1 MMGVMS
7 AQPWTFEG
15 LPPADEPTE
24 PVTLFAG
31 TTFCVSGPAGDIA
44 AAAQGLF
51 VRDTRLLSRWRLL
64 VDGVAPRPVVVQ
76 SGDAVSATLISRDTA
91 TGLLV
96 SRHREIRGGMV
107 EEIILRNTHGTPV
120 DCALTLVAAGDFAD
134 LFAVKHGAAGTEIV
148 PTPGP
153 GEVMLTGPDDTGVL
167 IRVVAGPSA
176 ASTPAPGGA
185 GEVVVTRPVGVGV
198 LVEGGR
204 PDMQVDGTSAVLR
217 WPVGVPGHGRWQ
229 VRVEV
234 RAVAGGTVLPLT
246 RPGRE
251 QRGWRTGRP
260 VLDSADHDLAATWRQ
275 SIADLGALRMPDP
288 RDPGAPPTTV
298 AAGAPWFMA
307 LFGRD
312 SLLTSWL
319 QLPVDPE
326 LAVGTLRAL
335 AAYQGERVNP
345 VSEEQ
350 PGRIPHELRQ
360 GAGTARDLG
369 GSAYYGTADAGPLFV
384 ALLGEL
390 HRWVGRPALLAE
402 LLPHADR
409 ALDWIER
416 YGDADGDGF
425 VEYAR
430 LTDDGLLHQGWKDSA
445 SAITFADGTPAA
457 PPIALAEVQGYTY
470 AAYRARALLA
480 DANGDLATSLHCHDR
495 AERLAERFD
504 ERFWLPDRGFYALG
518 LDADKRPID
527 SLTSNVGHCLWSGI
541 VPVERAGWVADM
553 LLSSELFSGWGIR
566 TLATSMAAYNPMS
579 YHNGSVWPHD
589 SAICAAGLMRY
600 GFTEHAAR
608 VATGLLDAA
617 VHFGHRMPEAFSGFA
632 RDEFAGPVPY
642 PTSCSPQAWA
652 AAAPLSLVRTLLRL
666 EPEPGDGIRVD
677 PVLPRRYL
685 PLRLTTADAVVEL
698 DADRGVRVDLAGPPH

>member
-1 MMGVMS
+1 MS

-31 TTFCVSGPAGDIA
+31 TTFCVSGSGGDIA
-44 AAAQGLF
+44 ADRGAAQGLF
-51 VRDTRLLSRWRLL
+51 VRDTRVLSRWRLL
-64 VDGVAPRPVVVQ
+64 VDGVVPRPVVVQ
-76 SGDAVSATLISRDTA
+76 SGDAVSANLISRDTA

-96 SRHREIRGGMV
+96 TRQREVCGGMV
-107 EEIILRNTHGTPV
+107 ELITLHNTRGTPV
-120 DCALTLVAAGDFAD
+120 DCELTIVVAGDFAD
-134 LFAVKHGAAGTEIV
+134 LFAVKQGGAGTEIV
-148 PTPGP
+148 PARGS
-153 GEVMLTGPDDTGVL
+153 GEVMVTGPD
-167 IRVVAGPSA
+167 
-176 ASTPAPGGA
+176 
-185 GEVVVTRPVGVGV
+185 GVGV
-198 LVEGGR
+198 LVRAVEVRRPDTHGTSAVLHKSVSGVEGGR
-204 PDMQVDGTSAVLR
+204 PDARVDGTSAVLR
-217 WPVGVPGHGRWQ
+217 WPVSVPGHGRWR

-234 RAVAGGTVLPLT
+234 RAVAGGTVLPLSQ
-246 RPGRE
+246 PGRE
-251 QRGWRTGRP
+251 QRGWRAGRP
-260 VLDSADHDLAATWRQ
+260 ALDSADHDLTATWRQ
-275 SIADLGALRMPDP
+275 SVADLGALRMPDP
-288 RDPGAPPTTV
+288 RHPAALPTTV

-335 AAYQGERVNP
+335 AAYQGERVDP
-345 VSEEQ
+345 ASEEQ

-369 GSAYYGTADAGPLFV
+369 GNAYYGTADASPLFV

-390 HRWVGRPALLAE
+390 HRWAGGPALLAE

-430 LTDDGLLHQGWKDSA
+430 LTDSGLLHQGWKDSA
-445 SAITFADGTPAA
+445 SAITFADGTPAT
-457 PPIALAEVQGYTY
+457 PPIALAEVQGYVY

-480 DANGDLATSLHCHDR
+480 NVSGDLATSMHCNDR
-495 AERLAERFD
+495 AARLAELFD

-527 SLTSNVGHCLWSGI
+527 SLTSNIGHCLWSGI
-541 VPVERAGWVADM
+541 VPVERAGRVADV
-553 LLSSELFSGWGIR
+553 LLSPELFSGWGIR
-566 TLATSMAAYNPMS
+566 TLAMSMAAYNPMS

-600 GFTEHAAR
+600 GFTEHATR
-608 VATGLLDAA
+608 VATGLLDAS
-617 VHFGHRMPEAFSGFA
+617 VHFGHRMPEAFSGFD

-685 PLRLTTADAVVEL
+685 PLRLTTGNAVIEL
-698 DADRGVRVDLAGPPH
+698 GADRSIRVDIAGRLR